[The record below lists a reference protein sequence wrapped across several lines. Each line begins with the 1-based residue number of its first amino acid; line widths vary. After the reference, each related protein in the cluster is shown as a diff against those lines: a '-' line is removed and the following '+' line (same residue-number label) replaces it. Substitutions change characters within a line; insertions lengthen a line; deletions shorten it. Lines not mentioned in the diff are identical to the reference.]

1 MAGKKKKKAE
11 PKKNKQQT
19 RAKIKRVEEIK
30 NPKLPKESKIPKGV
44 TRTVIS
50 DKGNIIMAITESDI
64 SGKKQTKR
72 AASKKSPAPKKTT
85 VPKSAAATKNPTV
98 RKKTTPPRVQ
108 AIKHDSKFENGSD
121 ENIILV
127 NKKSKTAQSKRGR
140 RQLKRIANIGGYT
153 AWDGRTGKTFA
164 SEKEAKAYALDYFK
178 RTGEIIPV
186 THTQRTISHTFK
198 TENETEK

>member
-1 MAGKKKKKAE
+1 MAGKKKKKTE

-72 AASKKSPAPKKTT
+72 AANK
-85 VPKSAAATKNPTV
+85 KSAAATKNPTV

-127 NKKSKTAQSKRGR
+127 NKKSKTAHSKRGR